1 MLTYDLAE
9 RGNRTMYEF
18 LYQKIKED
26 ILQGTLKAGEK
37 LPSKRA
43 MAEHMDVS
51 LKTVENAYNQLLL
64 EGYITSAEKRG
75 YFVNKLSKGSNTSAT
90 YTAFSIKHKEEE
102 VLADFTAHNINYE
115 KFPFASW
122 AKVMRE
128 TLTDYDTTLL
138 KMVPFNGVE
147 ELRVRIAE
155 HLYRYRGMQVSPDH
169 IIVGAGTEYLY
180 GRLLQ
185 LLGKDTFYA
194 VENPGYK
201 KISRLYDANGVKWTY
216 IDIDKSG
223 MSVQALAKSGANVAH
238 VSPEHHYPVGIVT
251 PIGRRQ
257 ELLAWA
263 AEEAGRYIIEDDYD
277 CEFRIVGRAI
287 PSLQSMD
294 TNHRVIY
301 MNNFSKTMVPSLR
314 VSYMVLPEKLMERYM
329 ATMSFY
335 SCSVSGFEQYA
346 LARFMEKG
354 YFERHIRRS
363 INYYRQQRDKILK
376 MFRASALNKISRII
390 ETGAGT
396 HFLLRVNT
404 DLSDVEIKWAARER
418 GILIQC
424 LSEYCFE
431 NQHLYKGFLIIN
443 YSDMEDKK
451 LAKAI
456 RELEELFG
464 VE

>member
-1 MLTYDLAE
+1 MLTYDLAK
-9 RGNRTMYEF
+9 RGSHTMYEF
-18 LYQKIKED
+18 LYEEIKED

-51 LKTVENAYNQLLL
+51 IKTVENTYNQLLL
-64 EGYITSAEKRG
+64 EGYISSEEKKG
-75 YFVNKLSKGSNTSAT
+75 YYVSKLSKGGATATSYAGFASK
-90 YTAFSIKHKEEE
+90 YREEE
-102 VLADFTAHNINYE
+102 CMADFTAHNINYE

-138 KMVPFNGVE
+138 KLVPFNGVE
-147 ELRVRIAE
+147 ELRIQIAE

-185 LLGKDTFYA
+185 LLGQDAFYA

-201 KISRLYDANGVKWTY
+201 KISRLYDAGGAKWTY
-216 IDIDKSG
+216 IDIDKNG
-223 MSVQALAKSGANVAH
+223 MNVEALAASGANVAH

-263 AEEAGRYIIEDDYD
+263 AQEPGRYIIEDDYD
-277 CEFRIVGRAI
+277 CEFRLVGRSI

-314 VSYMVLPEKLMERYM
+314 VSYMVLPEKLMERYLS
-329 ATMSFY
+329 TMSFY

-346 LARFMEKG
+346 LARFMERG

-363 INYYRQQRDKILK
+363 INYYKQQRDKIK
-376 MFRASALNKISRII
+376 GMFQASPLHKISQII
-390 ETGAGT
+390 ENGAGT
-396 HFLLRVNT
+396 HFLLRVET
-404 DLSDVEIKWAARER
+404 DLSDVEIKWAAKAR
-418 GILIQC
+418 GIHLQC

-431 NQHLYKGFLIIN
+431 NQQLYKGFLIIN
-443 YSDMEDKK
+443 YSDMEDVR
-451 LAKAI
+451 LVKAI
-456 RELEELFG
+456 RELEEIFG

>member
-18 LYQKIKED
+18 LYEKIKED
-26 ILQGTLKAGEK
+26 IMQGALKAGEK

-43 MAEHMDVS
+43 FAEHMDVS

-64 EGYITSAEKRG
+64 EGYITSAEKKG
-75 YFVNKLSKGSNTSAT
+75 YFVSRLSKGSTQAT
-90 YTAFSIKHKEEE
+90 GYVSSYMKSKEEKI
-102 VLADFTAHNINYE
+102 LADFTAHNINYE
-115 KFPFASW
+115 KFPFSSW

-147 ELRVRIAE
+147 ELRIQIAG
-155 HLYRYRGMQVSPDH
+155 HLYRYRGMQVSPDR
-169 IIVGAGTEYLY
+169 IIIGAGTEYLY

-185 LLGKDTFYA
+185 LLGKDAFYA

-223 MSVQALAKSGANVAH
+223 MNVKALSASGANVAH

-251 PIGRRQ
+251 PITRRQ

-263 AEEAGRYIIEDDYD
+263 AEETGRYIIEDDYD
-277 CEFRIVGRAI
+277 CEFRLVGRTI

-314 VSYMVLPEKLMERYM
+314 VSYMVLPEKLMQRYM

-363 INYYRQQRDKILK
+363 IHYYRQQRDKILK
-376 MFRASALNKISRII
+376 MFRASSLSKISRII

-396 HFLLRVNT
+396 HFLLRVET
-404 DLSDVEIKWAARER
+404 DLSDVEVKWAAKER
-418 GILIQC
+418 GILLQS

-431 NQHLYKGFLIIN
+431 NQHLYKGFMIIN
-443 YSDMEDKK
+443 YSDMEEERLK
-451 LAKAI
+451 KAI
-456 RELEELFG
+456 LELEELFG

>member
-1 MLTYDLAE
+1 MLTYDLAKK
-9 RGNRTMYEF
+9 GSRTMYEF
-18 LYQKIKED
+18 LYEEIKED
-26 ILQGTLKAGEK
+26 ILRGTLKAGEK

-51 LKTVENAYNQLLL
+51 IKTVENAYNQLLL
-64 EGYITSAEKRG
+64 EGYITSEEKRG
-75 YFVNKLSKGSNTSAT
+75 YFVNKLTKGNQGVTAYAGFAT
-90 YTAFSIKHKEEE
+90 KYREEE
-102 VLADFTAHNINYE
+102 HLADFTAHNINYE

-122 AKVMRE
+122 TKVMRE
-128 TLTDYDTTLL
+128 TLTDYDTSLL

-147 ELRVRIAE
+147 ELRIQIAE

-169 IIVGAGTEYLY
+169 IIIGAGTEYLY

-185 LLGKDTFYA
+185 LLGKDAFYA

-201 KISRLYDANGVKWTY
+201 KISRLYDANGMKWTY
-216 IDIDKSG
+216 IDIDESG
-223 MSVQALAKSGANVAH
+223 VNVEALRASGANVAH
-238 VSPEHHYPVGIVT
+238 VSPEHHYPVGVVT
-251 PIGRRQ
+251 PVGRRQ

-263 AEEAGRYIIEDDYD
+263 EEELGRYIIEDDYD
-277 CEFRIVGRAI
+277 CEFRLVGRSI

-314 VSYMVLPEKLMERYM
+314 VSYMVLPEKLMERYL

-346 LARFMEKG
+346 LAKFMEKG
-354 YFERHIRRS
+354 YFERHIRRC
-363 INYYRQQRDKILK
+363 INYYRQQRDKICN
-376 MFRASALNKISRII
+376 MFRASSLNRISRIY

-396 HFLLRVNT
+396 HFLLQVET
-404 DLSDVEIKWAARER
+404 DLSDVEIKWAAKER

-443 YSDMEDKK
+443 YSDMEEEK